1 MESDF
6 KMKTPVLLIMFNRP
20 HKAAQVFEK
29 IRQVRPPKMFIVVD
43 GARSDRP
50 GEAEK
55 VQQSRAFK
63 DLVDWECDLKVNFAE
78 TNMGC
83 KDRIASGITWAFEH
97 VEELIILEDDCVP
110 DLSFFQFCQELLEKY
125 RNDNRI
131 FYISGSNHDHCEQF
145 NESYAFSKRLNIWG
159 WATWKRAWQHFDVTM
174 KQWLVIKQDRY
185 FKNILRKYDRV
196 KLDKAYQLAYEG
208 KTDTWDYMWSVTCFA
223 NNALDIVPRVN
234 LVRNI
239 GFDSSGTH
247 TSFPTIDHLYM
258 EEKINF
264 PLIHP
269 YIMSPLNRL
278 FAPPQGLSKKE
289 IENILDEHDST
300 FRQLLNLKQY
310 HAVIILFKKILRLRI
325 TSLTLTS
332 HHLQFVYYTA
342 LAYFNLGDY
351 EHSEALIAIL
361 LEFDPKNIDILLF
374 QVDTFLAQN
383 AFDKAYN
390 VVKNVKGMNVA
401 NSRQKAEIDILCQTF
416 GIQ

>member
-43 GARSDRP
+43 GARPDRP

-55 VQQSRAFK
+55 VQQCRAFK

-125 RNDNRI
+125 RSDNRI
-131 FYISGSNHDHCEQF
+131 FSIAGSNHDYCEPF
-145 NESYAFSKRLNIWG
+145 DESYAFSKRLWCWG
-159 WATWKRAWQHFDVTM
+159 WATWKRAWSVFDISM
-174 KQWLVIKQDRY
+174 NQWPLLKQDKY
-185 FKNILRKYDRV
+185 FKNLYRKSERIYLEKEFR
-196 KLDKAYQLAYEG
+196 LTYEG
-208 KTDTWDYMWSVTCFA
+208 KINSWAYRFWLNCLA
-223 NNALDIVPRVN
+223 NHGLHIVPRIN
-234 LVRNI
+234 LVRNT
-239 GFDSSGTH
+239 GFESGVH

-269 YIMSPLNRL
+269 DIMSPLDRL
-278 FAPPQGLSKKE
+278 FVPPNLPIKE
-289 IENILDEHDST
+289 IEEILDEHDST
-300 FRQLLNLKQY
+300 FRQLLNLEQY
-310 HAVIILFKKILRLRI
+310 HAVIILFKKILRQRV
-325 TSLTLTS
+325 TSNSLTNR
-332 HHLQFVYYTA
+332 HLKYVYYTA

-361 LEFDPKNIDILLF
+361 LAFDPKNIDILLF